1 MVGAGAAGLLVIL
14 LVVAVLG
21 VFCCVGRVVLN
32 AVLLSGFFGSGLL
45 GGVLTLVVWGAGA
58 ALALVVGLATLAVLA
73 GVVGLLVIT
82 VFFTSGFV
90 VLGVRGDV
98 VTTVFVGVA
107 DAFGADTAATAAVAN
122 TAFSVADRPVA
133 GGVDGLDALLVRL
146 LTAVS
151 GTMGS
156 VSAVDAVF
164 IKLPDADGVGAAL
177 LGTLLLI
184 TLGASVTV
192 VSAAVAV
199 LDTVLFAAV
208 SWVIGSV
215 ASGVIGEVGAWV
227 VGVCATGGMVRMSDF
242 ALSMA

>member
-21 VFCCVGRVVLN
+21 VLCCVGRVVLN

-98 VTTVFVGVA
+98 VTTGFVGVA
-107 DAFGADTAATAAVAN
+107 DAFGADTAAVAN

-184 TLGASVTV
+184 TLGASMTV
-192 VSAAVAV
+192 VLAAVAV

>member
-21 VFCCVGRVVLN
+21 VLCCVGRVVLN

-107 DAFGADTAATAAVAN
+107 DAFGADTAAVAN

-184 TLGASVTV
+184 TLGASMTV
-192 VSAAVAV
+192 VLAAVAV

-208 SWVIGSV
+208 SWVIGCCLRCD
-215 ASGVIGEVGAWV
+215 W
-227 VGVCATGGMVRMSDF
+227 
-242 ALSMA
+242 

>member
-1 MVGAGAAGLLVIL
+1 MLVIL

-21 VFCCVGRVVLN
+21 VLCCVGRVVLN

-107 DAFGADTAATAAVAN
+107 DAFGADTAAVAN

-184 TLGASVTV
+184 TLGASMTV
-192 VSAAVAV
+192 VLAAVAV

>member
-1 MVGAGAAGLLVIL
+1 M
-14 LVVAVLG
+14 
-21 VFCCVGRVVLN
+21 
-32 AVLLSGFFGSGLL
+32 
-45 GGVLTLVVWGAGA
+45 
-58 ALALVVGLATLAVLA
+58 ATLAVLA

-107 DAFGADTAATAAVAN
+107 DAFGADTAAVAN

-184 TLGASVTV
+184 TLGASMTV
-192 VSAAVAV
+192 VLAAVAV